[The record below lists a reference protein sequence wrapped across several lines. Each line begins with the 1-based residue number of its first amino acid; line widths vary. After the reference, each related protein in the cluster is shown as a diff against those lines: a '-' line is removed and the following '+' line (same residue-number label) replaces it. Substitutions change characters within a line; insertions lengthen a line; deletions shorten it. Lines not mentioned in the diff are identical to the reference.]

1 MIPFQDKLPIVAK
14 ATLPTYGSLCN
25 YESSI
30 PVTSSLN
37 VLLSQAIQILVMP
50 RILLPKRNHK
60 VESWSDNQPVLFMGV
75 GMQLL
80 EPTNGKIV
88 LVPPDWKKC
97 AGTPMSYTTLF
108 KHSSTVHQ
116 FQCLYEIPRPGVSL
130 VKAWEINLVFN
141 LVLAWKFRKSE

>member
-97 AGTPMSYTTLF
+97 AGTPMSYTTNKFKILDCGLF
-108 KHSSTVHQ
+108 CFKLIQT
-116 FQCLYEIPRPGVSL
+116 F
-130 VKAWEINLVFN
+130 KNT
-141 LVLAWKFRKSE
+141 FRLCHYFIWILKQWGIEMFAACP